1 MTKRI
6 SDKWRGAYSDK
17 LEKSEKREVARFKKY
32 LKSQYN
38 EGVDSFLA
46 TSSEG
51 GFASLFKL
59 TDLKDLYVDLYTN
72 IGTDFAVWYQKNY
85 EKFITKNTTNP
96 DTWSTE
102 FERYG
107 ETQAGEKI
115 AIVQGSAKKELRK
128 NIKNLFKDEEFQRL
142 GRLEQSRI
150 LKSRFNTVSD
160 YQALRIV
167 RTEATSAANE
177 GIMRSATDLFPK
189 GVLMKEWV
197 SGTDS
202 RVRRIANKDKADHAV
217 MNNHP
222 AIPYDELF
230 QVPTVRGVERMSR
243 PADSTH
249 GASAYNIINCRCSIA
264 VYPIEGADVREG
276 VVLDGIGGDFS
287 AAATRLVGDEIV
299 TARKPTR
306 EIVEDVEINP
316 AESLSFKNRKEAE
329 NYLRDKL
336 GVKYTDFQGVDI
348 ETITEY
354 VKGLQRIKDVFPD
367 YQLNNLSGIK
377 GFRSQIVD
385 EISSKVFSSKRF
397 LESIEGYSDSYVKR
411 AQNRVKSM
419 IKKNLG
425 IAKINSGTV
434 ASYHSFT
441 DDFVWSYYGVRYDL
455 RKYDGIVHKF
465 KGNFDEMVKVG
476 TELEENKWWSKGS
489 SKGARHTLL
498 HEIGH
503 GLHFETNFHESD
515 EIIKLYERL
524 KSKGSN
530 YRQGRYY
537 VNTHIE
543 EELSSYGSI
552 NVKEFIAESV
562 AEYFTSDNPRPLSIK
577 VVEILIRHREKNLK
591 KYLKMNKESKKN
603 KQKESEKYE
612 MTKIDFFESYGGV
625 HKPTDEYVEPQN
637 PYK

>member
-6 SDKWRGAYSDK
+6 SDTWRGAYSDK

-59 TDLKDLYVDLYTN
+59 NDLKDLYVDLYTN

-85 EKFITKNTTNP
+85 ENYITKNTTNP

-107 ETQAGEKI
+107 QNQAGEKI
-115 AIVQGSAKKELRK
+115 VIVQGSAKKELRK

-142 GRLEQSRI
+142 GRLEQGRI
-150 LKSRFNTVSD
+150 LKNRFNDISN

-197 SGTDS
+197 SGTDT

-249 GASAYNIINCRCSIA
+249 GASAYNIINCRCSVA

-287 AAATRLVGDEIV
+287 AATTRLIGDEIV
-299 TARKPTR
+299 TARKPIR
-306 EIVEDVEINP
+306 EVAEDVVQAPLEAKTI
-316 AESLSFKNRKEAE
+316 KEAKE
-329 NYLRDKL
+329 IFTNKFKEA
-336 GVKYTDFQGVDI
+336 GVNVQKVMMGRGID
-348 ETITEY
+348 
-354 VKGLQRIKDVFPD
+354 IKDINKMIVKFHELADKYNISELRNGSNITLKFTGGKGYAGQVRYYTSGRRFDNQGNITDLGYYGKIADIDFGRGYNARPD
-367 YQLNNLSGIK
+367 GYKKSS
-377 GFRSQIVD
+377 FARSRTKDVD
-385 EISSKVFSSKRF
+385 DRAFSKRGK
-397 LESIEGYSDSYVKR
+397 SVSDSENWEVTTMSHEFAHYIDVWETSTLK
-411 AQNRVKSM
+411 NSFWKE
-419 IKKNLG
+419 IKDLQKEYN
-425 IAKINSGTV
+425 NE
-434 ASYHSFT
+434 
-441 DDFVWSYYGVRYDL
+441 L
-455 RKYDGIVHKF
+455 RKYAAENNAKKYNEIFLGDYANTKR
-465 KGNFDEMVKVG
+465 DEFFA
-476 TELEENKWWSKGS
+476 EAFAE
-489 SKGARHTLL
+489 
-498 HEIGH
+498 
-503 GLHFETNFHESD
+503 FETTNKPS
-515 EIIKLYERL
+515 KYALLVGQLTL
-524 KSKGSN
+524 K
-530 YRQGRYY
+530 
-537 VNTHIE
+537 
-543 EELSSYGSI
+543 
-552 NVKEFIAESV
+552 
-562 AEYFTSDNPRPLSIK
+562 YFGK
-577 VVEILIRHREKNLK
+577 
-591 KYLKMNKESKKN
+591 
-603 KQKESEKYE
+603 
-612 MTKIDFFESYGGV
+612 
-625 HKPTDEYVEPQN
+625 
-637 PYK
+637 

>member
-6 SDKWRGAYSDK
+6 SDSWRGAYSDK

-115 AIVQGSAKKELRK
+115 VIVQGSAKKELRK

-142 GRLEQSRI
+142 GRLEQGRI
-150 LKSRFNTVSD
+150 LKNRFNDISN

-197 SGTDS
+197 SGTDT
-202 RVRRIANKDKADHAV
+202 RVRRFANKDKADHAV

-249 GASAYNIINCRCSIA
+249 GASAYNIINCRCSVA

-287 AAATRLVGDEIV
+287 AATTRLVGDEIV

-306 EIVEDVEINP
+306 EIAEDVIQAPLEAKTI
-316 AESLSFKNRKEAE
+316 KEAKE
-329 NYLRDKL
+329 IFTKKFKEA
-336 GVKYTDFQGVDI
+336 GVNVRNVVMGRGID
-348 ETITEY
+348 
-354 VKGLQRIKDVFPD
+354 IKDI
-367 YQLNNLSGIK
+367 NK
-377 GFRSQIVD
+377 MIVKFHELAD
-385 EISSKVFSSKRF
+385 KYNIS
-397 LESIEGYSDSYVKR
+397 
-411 AQNRVKSM
+411 
-419 IKKNLG
+419 
-425 IAKINSGTV
+425 
-434 ASYHSFT
+434 
-441 DDFVWSYYGVRYDL
+441 DL
-455 RKYDGIVHKF
+455 RKESNITLKFTGGKGYAGQVQYYTSGKLFDIDFGRGYNARPDGYMKSSFARDRAKDADDRTFSNRGKSVSD
-465 KGNFDEMVKVG
+465 KGNWEVTTMSHEFAHYIDVSKTSLYKNSFWEEMHDIRNQYSKEIRKYAGERNSKKFNEIYLGNYAGTNIDEFFA
-476 TELEENKWWSKGS
+476 EAFAE
-489 SKGARHTLL
+489 
-498 HEIGH
+498 
-503 GLHFETNFHESD
+503 FETTNKPSKYALLVGE
-515 EIIKLYERL
+515 LTL
-524 KSKGSN
+524 K
-530 YRQGRYY
+530 
-537 VNTHIE
+537 
-543 EELSSYGSI
+543 
-552 NVKEFIAESV
+552 
-562 AEYFTSDNPRPLSIK
+562 YFGK
-577 VVEILIRHREKNLK
+577 
-591 KYLKMNKESKKN
+591 
-603 KQKESEKYE
+603 
-612 MTKIDFFESYGGV
+612 
-625 HKPTDEYVEPQN
+625 
-637 PYK
+637 

>member
-59 TDLKDLYVDLYTN
+59 NDLKDLYVDLYTN

-115 AIVQGSAKKELRK
+115 AIVQGSAKNELIK

-306 EIVEDVEINP
+306 EVAEDVVQAPVEAKTI
-316 AESLSFKNRKEAE
+316 KEAKE
-329 NYLRDKL
+329 IFTNKFKEAGVNVQKVVMDRGIDIKDINKMIVKFHELADKYNISDLRNGSNITLKFTGGSGYAGRVRYIDSGRRFDNQGNITDLGNY
-336 GVKYTDFQGVDI
+336 GQ
-348 ETITEY
+348 
-354 VKGLQRIKDVFPD
+354 VKGIDFGKGYNAKKQSKANIFSKDRTKDVDDKSF
-367 YQLNNLSGIK
+367 
-377 GFRSQIVD
+377 
-385 EISSKVFSSKRF
+385 SKRGK
-397 LESIEGYSDSYVKR
+397 SVSDSENWEVTTLSHEFAHYIDMW
-411 AQNRVKSM
+411 STSTL
-419 IKKNLG
+419 KN
-425 IAKINSGTV
+425 
-434 ASYHSFT
+434 SFWKEMK
-441 DDFVWSYYGVRYDL
+441 DLQKEYNNEL
-455 RKYDGIVHKF
+455 RKYAAENNAKKYNQIFLGDYANTKQ
-465 KGNFDEMVKVG
+465 DEFFA
-476 TELEENKWWSKGS
+476 EAFAE
-489 SKGARHTLL
+489 
-498 HEIGH
+498 
-503 GLHFETNFHESD
+503 FETTNKPS
-515 EIIKLYERL
+515 KYALLVGQLTL
-524 KSKGSN
+524 K
-530 YRQGRYY
+530 
-537 VNTHIE
+537 
-543 EELSSYGSI
+543 
-552 NVKEFIAESV
+552 
-562 AEYFTSDNPRPLSIK
+562 YFGK
-577 VVEILIRHREKNLK
+577 
-591 KYLKMNKESKKN
+591 
-603 KQKESEKYE
+603 
-612 MTKIDFFESYGGV
+612 
-625 HKPTDEYVEPQN
+625 
-637 PYK
+637 